1 METKTARRGY
11 VAFAIAAGNALALGM
26 LACHAPADSRL
37 DRDGRSAA
45 SSALGA
51 SAQALRP
58 SAPAMVPVNTAA
70 PVAAVPANVAAFDIA
85 RDRVSADA
93 AALARPL
100 APPSQL
106 AAAPGELSPALTPPA
121 PIPPTPASPPSTAPR
136 FVPPLP
142 AEIAEGAGIIV
153 DAELALVLGKA
164 LFWDQQVG
172 SDGQAC
178 ASCHFQAGADPRINH
193 QLNPGFL
200 DLTRS
205 ASGDTTFGS
214 NRSDTGEVEAGQL
227 PSGTPS
233 APNVTLAPADFP
245 FHRLQDET
253 DRDSAILT
261 DNNDVVGS
269 VGAFAAVFSEIE
281 ADGTE
286 RCGTR
291 SADIFHVGGLAARQV
306 EPRNTPTTI
315 NAVFNRRQFWDGRAN
330 NLFNGVGVFGL
341 RDIEGDPNLRLIIQG
356 ESGAPELGYL
366 LLENASLASQAVGPP
381 LNSIEMSCA
390 GRSFADLG
398 RKLLARAPLALQKV
412 DPEDGVLGAYAHVG
426 YKGLDPA
433 YSYAGLIQQAFAPKY
448 WSLPGKFSK
457 RDGVLL
463 PDAAGYTQME
473 SNMSMFWGLSIMLY
487 EASLISDQSE
497 FDSLV
502 STGDISFPNCVTTD
516 AVDPLL
522 ARGCKIFFRAPF
534 GPAPADGIRGVGCTF
549 CHAGTDMFSEA
560 AAQAG
565 VAFPPL
571 LQVGDVNGNVGT
583 RDLGFANIGTR
594 PAFVDVFLGGT
605 DPYGN
610 PLAFAREYRE
620 FLDSGGAAPVLD
632 PFLQTAIE
640 AGALV
645 RGPAFNATAKLESD
659 GATKIPTLRN
669 TALTAPYFSY
679 GGYKSLREVMKF
691 YNRGGNRRQIG
702 VENAELEAHGSR
714 CGAGDDS
721 GSGPDG
727 NQRHPVLDPDCNT
740 NTTGLMTPLGLSDC
754 DANGVVSCDV
764 ASDDLSAVVRFMQ
777 SLTDRRVQCD
787 QAPFDHPELLVT
799 HGHLASDL
807 DQDGSADDRVFAFPP
822 IGAEGYDP
830 SSGFCIPN
838 AGDLFAPGMQGRVG
852 GARVPL

>member
-1 METKTARRGY
+1 
-11 VAFAIAAGNALALGM
+11 
-26 LACHAPADSRL
+26 
-37 DRDGRSAA
+37 
-45 SSALGA
+45 
-51 SAQALRP
+51 
-58 SAPAMVPVNTAA
+58 
-70 PVAAVPANVAAFDIA
+70 
-85 RDRVSADA
+85 
-93 AALARPL
+93 
-100 APPSQL
+100 
-106 AAAPGELSPALTPPA
+106 
-121 PIPPTPASPPSTAPR
+121 
-136 FVPPLP
+136 LP
-142 AEIAEGAGIIV
+142 AEIAEGAGIIINT
-153 DAELALVLGKA
+153 ELALVLGKA

-178 ASCHFQAGADPRINH
+178 ASCHFHAGADPRISN

-200 DLTRS
+200 DLTSS

-227 PSGTPS
+227 PSGRAS
-233 APNVTLAPADFP
+233 APNVALVSADFP
-245 FHRLQDET
+245 FHQLADET
-253 DRDSAILT
+253 DRDSAVVT

-269 VGAFAAVFSEIE
+269 AGVFAAVFSRVE

-291 SADIFHVGGLAARQV
+291 DADVFHVGGLAARQV
-306 EPRNTPTTI
+306 EPRNTPSTI

-341 RDIEGDPNLRLIIQG
+341 RDIAGDPNLRLIIQG

-390 GRSFADLG
+390 GRTFPDLG
-398 RKLLARAPLALQKV
+398 RKLLARAPLAFQAV
-412 DPEDGVLGAYAHVG
+412 DPDDSVLGAYAHVG
-426 YKGLDPA
+426 GQGLEPG
-433 YSYAGLIQQAFAPKY
+433 YSYAWLIQQAFAPKY

-457 RDGVLL
+457 QDGALL

-534 GPAPADGIRGVGCTF
+534 GPAPADGIRGAGCTF

-565 VAFPPL
+565 AAFPPL
-571 LQVGDVNGNVGT
+571 LQVPDINGNIGT
-583 RDLGFANIGTR
+583 RDLGFANLGTR
-594 PAFVDVFLGGT
+594 PAFVDTFLGGN

-610 PLAFAREYRE
+610 PLAFAREHRE
-620 FLDSGGAAPVLD
+620 FMDSGDAALVLD
-632 PFLQTAIE
+632 PFLQRAID
-640 AGALV
+640 ANALV
-645 RGPAFNATAKLESD
+645 GGPGFNATAKLESD

-691 YNRGGNRRQIG
+691 YNRGGNRRQINA
-702 VENAELEAHGSR
+702 ENAALEAHGSG
-714 CGAGDDS
+714 CAAGDDS

-740 NTTGLMTPLGLSDC
+740 NVTGLMTPLGLSDC
-754 DANGVVSCDV
+754 DANGEVSCDV

-777 SLTDRRVQCD
+777 ALTDRRVQCD

-799 HGHLASDL
+799 HGHFASDL
-807 DQDGSADDRVFAFPP
+807 DQDGSADDRVFSFPS
-822 IGAEGYDP
+822 IGAQGYAP

-852 GARVPL
+852 GERVPLE